1 MSSKYFKP
9 RSLTW
14 WTGAVAVVTGA
25 VIAIGGEVEAL
36 RPTANVLSNMTEIPP
51 AAMISF
57 GLGIIG
63 LRGKDG

>member
-1 MSSKYFKP
+1 MTKYFKP
-9 RSLTW
+9 KSLTW
-14 WTGAVAVVTGA
+14 WTGFIALLTG
-25 VIAIGGEVEAL
+25 VIVAIGSEVQVLA
-36 RPTANVLSNMTEIPP
+36 PTANVLKAMTDISP